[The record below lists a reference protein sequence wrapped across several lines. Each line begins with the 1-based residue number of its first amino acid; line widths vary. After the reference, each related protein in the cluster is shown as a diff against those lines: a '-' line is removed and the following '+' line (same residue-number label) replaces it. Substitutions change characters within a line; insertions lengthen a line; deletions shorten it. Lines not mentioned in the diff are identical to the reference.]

1 MKKQF
6 IVLMSVLVAMHLP
19 AQASQ
24 TSLYYLDPKI
34 GNAPESS
41 AFYLD
46 DYLFVRQKGTKSEV
60 TLTGKYAGEFL
71 NFLVQIVNNSAEPID
86 YLPDSSVVSILL
98 PKSGLDSEKQV
109 NLKVFN
115 STELFS
121 KSVEDLKVAYFVS
134 ALSSV
139 VSGNGSG
146 QVATAISNAQYL
158 QFAAEGAK
166 SNLFFISNQ
175 LLRRNTLGPCT
186 GTQGVLVVQSAD
198 PAEKGFKIKNLSSN
212 QRAVDAISKGTPL
225 SVRIIVGT
233 EQFSFVLSLRND
245 WRN

>member
-1 MKKQF
+1 
-6 IVLMSVLVAMHLP
+6 LSLVIATTALH
-19 AQASQ
+19 AQSSQ
-24 TSLYYLDPKI
+24 TSLYYLDPKL
-34 GNAPESS
+34 GSS
-41 AFYLD
+41 ADLTSFYLD
-46 DYLFVRQKGTKSEV
+46 DYLYVRQKGTKSEV
-60 TLTGKYAGEFL
+60 TLTGKNSGDFL
-71 NFLVQIVNNSAEPID
+71 NFLVQIVNNSPEPID
-86 YLPDSSVVSILL
+86 FLPDSSVVSILL

-121 KSVEDLKVAYFVS
+121 RSVEDLKVAYFVS
-134 ALSSV
+134 ALSSA

-146 QVATAISNAQYL
+146 QVATSISNAQYL
-158 QFAAEGAK
+158 QFAADGAK

-175 LLRRNTLGPCT
+175 LLRRNTLGPGT

-198 PAEKGFKIKNLSSN
+198 PPEKGFKIKNLSSN

-225 SVRIIVGT
+225 SVKIVVGT
-233 EQFSFVLSLRND
+233 EQFVFVLSLRND